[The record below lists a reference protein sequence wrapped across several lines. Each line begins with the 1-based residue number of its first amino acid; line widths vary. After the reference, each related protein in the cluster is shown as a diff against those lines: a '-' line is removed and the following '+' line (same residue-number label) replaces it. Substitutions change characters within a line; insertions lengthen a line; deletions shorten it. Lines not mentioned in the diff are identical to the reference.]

1 MLPRAEFVQHV
12 RDALDDLHNP
22 ARLEANPLAR
32 ANLLPGR
39 PPAISAAQGLRQALC
54 EAIEALRPGAD
65 TPQDGPEW
73 LAYELLRD
81 RYVRNASHVSTCD
94 RLGLSRATYYRRLQE
109 LSDALAAILW
119 QWYRGPA
126 AGEGPQDEPSP
137 AERARAEAIRLARAA
152 QPTQLNLHQVL
163 QGVLETVAPLARQEG
178 ITLSLRAPS
187 VLPVVHGDPATF
199 RHILLNIL
207 TEGLN
212 LAATP
217 ELEIVI
223 AQEGSQLHCRLRRLK
238 PDALVDGATEGVAGL
253 AVSRGLLEI
262 GGGHLWFDAEEAGG
276 PALHFTISVASPRAV
291 LIIDDDSDTVSLYR
305 RFLEVHGYH
314 LWEARSGEQ
323 AWAILAEN
331 QPDAI
336 LLDVLMPREDGWGI
350 LQRLKTQPETAAIP
364 VIICSV
370 LSQPR
375 LALAL
380 GAQAVLC
387 KPITADRMLEA
398 LRQLLDPSG
407 TEAPGYP
414 TEP

>member
-22 ARLEANPLAR
+22 ARLEANPLAG
-32 ANLLPGR
+32 ANLLPRR
-39 PPAISAAQGLRQALC
+39 PPGISAAQGLRQALC
-54 EAIEALRPGAD
+54 EAIEALRPGEE
-65 TPQDGPEW
+65 TPQDSPEW
-73 LAYELLRD
+73 LAYQLLRD
-81 RYVRNASHVSTCD
+81 RYVRNASQVSTCD

-109 LSDALAAILW
+109 LGGALAGILW
-119 QWYRGPA
+119 EWYRGQAPA
-126 AGEGPQDEPSP
+126 EGSEDEPSP

-152 QPTQLNLHQVL
+152 QPTQLDLHQVL
-163 QGVLETVAPLARQEG
+163 QGALETVQPLAEQEG
-178 ITLSLRAPS
+178 ITLSLRAPA

-207 TEGLN
+207 TEALS

-217 ELEIVI
+217 DLEIVI
-223 AQEGSQLHCRLRRLK
+223 TQEGSQLHCRLRGLK
-238 PDALVDGATEGVAGL
+238 PDALVEGATEGAAGF

-262 GGGHLWFDAEEAGG
+262 GGGHLWFDGEAAGG

-291 LIIDDDSDTVSLYR
+291 LIIDDDSDTISLYR
-305 RFLEVHGYH
+305 RFLEVHGYR

-323 AWAILAEN
+323 AWVTLAEMR
-331 QPDAI
+331 PDAI

-350 LQRLKTQPETAAIP
+350 LQRLKSRPETAAIP

-380 GAQAVLC
+380 GAETVLC
-387 KPITADRMLEA
+387 KPITADGLLEA
-398 LRQLLDPSG
+398 LRQLLEPTG
-407 TEAPGYP
+407 T
-414 TEP
+414 